1 MMPSSDG
8 GSADEGAARAD
19 EPRRGKTSLRAW
31 LRYTLALA
39 ATALIVGLLVARY
52 GEGLTL
58 ALRGARAG
66 WLLAALVMSAGGVLL
81 GALRW
86 QIVLE
91 SMHYRLGFTRAL
103 VAVLATW
110 PLALVTPSRANDF
123 LRAFAVRRSVPLAPG
138 TGSVLAEK
146 VVDMSLLLG
155 LGALGA
161 ALESL
166 WVWAALIA
174 AALAVEIAC
183 VALLVAHRGKLA
195 DLPLLRAHADRV
207 RKIEDVFVA
216 FDALLRAPARL
227 AWACVVSLVIRVL
240 TFGITFALL
249 RAVDA
254 DVGFFD
260 TCALWPAATL
270 IGLVPVTLAGM
281 GTRDATFIYLLG
293 ERGHLVTRGNVL
305 AATLGYSAISVGV
318 FAVIGLPFMLRESL
332 FGASAGARVAK
343 VPDAE

>member
-1 MMPSSDG
+1 MTPLADDQ
-8 GSADEGAARAD
+8 SADERGSIRD
-19 EPRRGKTSLRAW
+19 EPQRGRPSPSSRSAR
-31 LRYTLALA
+31 LRYVFALV
-39 ATALIVGLLVARY
+39 ATVLVLGLLVGRY
-52 GEGLTL
+52 QAGLAA
-58 ALRGARAG
+58 ALKGARPE
-66 WLLAALVMSAGGVLL
+66 WILAALGMSTAGVLL

-91 SMHYRLGFTRAL
+91 SMHYRLGFARAL
-103 VAVLATW
+103 QAVMATW

-123 LRAFAVRRSVPLAPG
+123 LRAFAVRRTVPLAAG

-155 LGALGA
+155 LAAAGA

-166 WVWAALIA
+166 WVWAGLIMA
-174 AALAVEIAC
+174 VLAVEVVC
-183 VALLVAHRGKLA
+183 VALLVAHRRKLA
-195 DLPLLRAHADRV
+195 ELPLLRAHAARV
-207 RKIEDVFVA
+207 RKLEELFVA
-216 FDALLRAPARL
+216 FDALFGSPARL
-227 AWACVVSLVIRVL
+227 AWACVVSLVIRGL
-240 TFGITFALL
+240 TLGITYALL

-254 DVGFFD
+254 DVDLFD

-281 GTRDATFIYLLG
+281 GTRDATFMYLLA

-318 FAVIGLPFMLRESL
+318 FAVIGLPFMIRESL
-332 FGASAGARVAK
+332 YGESA
-343 VPDAE
+343 